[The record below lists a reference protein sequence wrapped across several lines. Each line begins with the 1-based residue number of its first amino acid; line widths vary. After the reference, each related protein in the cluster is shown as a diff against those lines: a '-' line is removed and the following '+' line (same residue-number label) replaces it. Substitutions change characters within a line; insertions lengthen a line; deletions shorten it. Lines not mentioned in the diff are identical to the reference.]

1 MIVDCH
7 THIWQHADQLG
18 EGATTNLPN
27 IRPIYHSVTKADR
40 LPDAGMDRHFAACQP
55 VDRAIVLG
63 FRSHYLKAHI
73 PNRLV
78 AEYVGQHPEKLI
90 GFAGIDPT
98 DPDQAIEEMRHAS
111 QELGLQGL
119 AVAPAAQNFHPM
131 HSHALWVYAEAARL
145 SLPILF
151 HQGLYFSA
159 ECKMEYARPALLDDV
174 AREFPDLR
182 IVVAHLGYPWIDETV
197 VLIGKHANVF
207 ADISGLLLRPWQ
219 AYNSLLTAY
228 QFGVMDKLVF
238 GSDFPYTSPAHC
250 IEALYSI
257 NHICHGTSLPTL
269 PREKLRGIVE
279 RDSLELLGVR
289 TGTPPPEPLAQTAV
303 LDADDA

>member
-7 THIWQHADQLG
+7 THIWEHPDQLG
-18 EGATTNLPN
+18 EEVAKTLPN
-27 IRPIYHSVTKADR
+27 IRPIYHSVTKAAL
-40 LPDAGMDRHFAACQP
+40 LPDAGMDRHYDACEP
-55 VDRAIVLG
+55 IDKAIVLG
-63 FRSHYLKAHI
+63 FRSRYLKAHI
-73 PNRLV
+73 PNEFV
-78 AEYVGQHPEKLI
+78 AQYVRQHPDKLV

-98 DPDQAIEEMRHAS
+98 DPDEAIEDMRAAR
-111 QELGLQGL
+111 ENLGLRGL

-131 HSHALWVYAEAARL
+131 HSHALWVYQEAAKL
-145 SLPILF
+145 GLPMLF

-182 IVVAHLGYPWIDETV
+182 IVVAHLGYPWVDETV

-219 AYNSLLTAY
+219 AYNTLLTAY

-269 PREKLRGIVE
+269 PREKLRAIVE
-279 RDSLELLGVR
+279 RDTLGLLGVR
-289 TGTPPPEPLAQTAV
+289 TAPPAPEPVTQTTV
-303 LDADDA
+303 LDTEDA